1 MPSETKLQSHR
12 VITFDEFWRW
22 LQGHTSCILSVAT
35 PDAVIYDLEELHWQL
50 GIEDGGNLVV
60 QVLRGKSLV
69 GEVVIVP
76 QEIAYVQVEPQG
88 EQEHVF
94 DCVTLAEGEPVASY
108 SIAVSHG
115 YSPDKPGKSD
125 SLVH

>member
-1 MPSETKLQSHR
+1 MPPEPKPHTNR

-22 LQGHTSCILSVAT
+22 LQGHTGCIVSVAT

-50 GIEDGGNLVV
+50 GMEDGGNLVV

-76 QEIAYVQVEPQG
+76 QDVAYVEVEAQG
-88 EQEHVF
+88 DQDHVF

-108 SIAVSHG
+108 SFTVSHG
-115 YSPDKPGKSD
+115 YTPDKPGKSD
-125 SLVH
+125 RLVH